1 MLFTSYEFIGFVAVL
16 LLAYYI
22 IPQKFQWMLLL
33 AFSCIF
39 YYVAN
44 PIYLLYIFTT
54 IISTYLIAC
63 KMEKHSDKQSICKDM
78 TREEKKIFKKQQ
90 KKLRNQQEL
99 P

>member
-33 AFSCIF
+33 AFSCVF

-54 IISTYLIAC
+54 IISTQIHVND
-63 KMEKHSDKQSICKDM
+63 KHKTS
-78 TREEKKIFKKQQ
+78 R
-90 KKLRNQQEL
+90 L
-99 P
+99 PCVEGVTTAIVFRRYVAVCFL